1 MQVSFS
7 ENWKR
12 KDAMITMIYRF
23 RCQKITPVR
32 LLDAKK
38 VRFSLFYDAN

>member
-23 RCQKITPVR
+23 RCQKNHFCVPFRCQKSEIFPV
-32 LLDAKK
+32 L
-38 VRFSLFYDAN
+38 